1 MNFLTIMKRITI
13 MLEILLTLPIVKTVF
28 TEMEILSY
36 HSVSL
41 GMIPHSKPQ
50 LRNFCPPRQK
60 CHYFSKVFCVQS
72 LCFCQYER
80 NR

>member
-36 HSVSL
+36 HRVSL
-41 GMIPHSKPQ
+41 GTDTP
-50 LRNFCPPRQK
+50 
-60 CHYFSKVFCVQS
+60 
-72 LCFCQYER
+72 
-80 NR
+80 